1 MATVAVAKGVVTVT
15 GKKAGR
21 TTITVT
27 RNGASEKTNV
37 EVETTGWK
45 LVPVVVAAKDLAEG
59 TIVTAA
65 DLEQRDVP
73 EFMVTTTVALS
84 SARAMTSCDA
94 RWRGHLNSRG
104 GLGGTERRWDAGSR
118 STANTGTPRWMPSS
132 RPCGSPSGGPG

>member
-73 EFMVTTTVALS
+73 EFMVTTTVVRAKALNYIV
-84 SARAMTSCDA
+84 AHQLLVQAQ
-94 RWRGHLNSRG
+94 
-104 GLGGTERRWDAGSR
+104 AGDLMAW
-118 STANTGTPRWMPSS
+118 TLFATKK
-132 RPCGSPSGGPG
+132 